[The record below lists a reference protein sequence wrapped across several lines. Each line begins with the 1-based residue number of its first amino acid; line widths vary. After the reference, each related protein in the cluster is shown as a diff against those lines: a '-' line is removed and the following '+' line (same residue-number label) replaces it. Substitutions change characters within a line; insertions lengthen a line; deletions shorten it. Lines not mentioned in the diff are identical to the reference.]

1 MLHASHFSLLTFYS
15 FVVMTS
21 GQTEIW
27 TIIRLVEWGTS
38 YFRKKKID
46 SPRLTIELMLCHV
59 LNLKRFDLYMQFDQP
74 LMEDELLQ
82 LRSMIKRRIAREPLQ
97 YIIGETEFH
106 GRTFSV
112 QPGVLIPRPETELLV
127 DEALRRTK
135 SLRCLDVGTGSGCIA
150 VTIALERPETE
161 VVAIDLSEEAITI
174 ARQNAEQLNAKFID
188 FQQVDFFD
196 DEAVKNL
203 GSFDLIISNPPY
215 VSTNEMSELQ
225 VEIRNHEP
233 QMALTDGNDGLSF
246 YRRFVELAPLLL
258 RREGEIFLELGHG
271 MAETVRK
278 MFEKEGF
285 HVEIYRDFDQIERI
299 FRAYPQPVSNS
310 PL

>member
-1 MLHASHFSLLTFYS
+1 
-15 FVVMTS
+15 MTS

-27 TIIRLVEWGTS
+27 TILRLVEWGTS

-59 LNLKRFDLYMQFDQP
+59 LHLKRFDLYMQFDQP
-74 LMEDELLQ
+74 VLEEELLQ
-82 LRSMIKRRIAREPLQ
+82 LRSMIKRRVAREPLQ
-97 YIIGETEFH
+97 YILGEAEFH

-150 VTIALERPETE
+150 ITIGLERPETE
-161 VVAIDLSEEAITI
+161 VVAIDLSQEAIEI
-174 ARQNAEQLNAKFID
+174 ARQNAEQLHAKLVE

-215 VSTNEMSELQ
+215 VSTNEMTELQ
-225 VEIRNHEP
+225 IEVRDHEP
-233 QMALTDGNDGLSF
+233 QIALTDGDDGLSF
-246 YRRFVELAPLLL
+246 YRRFVELSPLLL
-258 RREGEIFLELGHG
+258 RRDGEIFLELGYG
-271 MAETVRK
+271 MAEAVEQ
-278 MFEKEGF
+278 MFEREGF
-285 HVEIYRDFDQIERI
+285 QVEVYRDFDQIERI
-299 FRAYPQPVSNS
+299 LRAHPQPPSES